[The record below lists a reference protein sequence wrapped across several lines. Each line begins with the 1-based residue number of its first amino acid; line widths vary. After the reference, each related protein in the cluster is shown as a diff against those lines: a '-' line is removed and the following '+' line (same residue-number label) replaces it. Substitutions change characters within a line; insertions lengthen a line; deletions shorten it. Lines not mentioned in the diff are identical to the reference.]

1 LGSRA
6 ASRAAWHDIGPP
18 GVDGHNEQAAIFQ
31 QTAGASTM
39 KTSTVVELTR
49 KEIDDAIIATA
60 KQASTP
66 AGGGSIVEL
75 VAKGEEIVGAR
86 VTFTWG
92 AKTNVH

>member
-1 LGSRA
+1 
-6 ASRAAWHDIGPP
+6 
-18 GVDGHNEQAAIFQ
+18 
-31 QTAGASTM
+31 M

-49 KEIDDAIIATA
+49 KELDDAIIATA

-92 AKTNVH
+92 AKTNGH